1 MGILNLINY
10 FPQEG
15 QIVRFDYI
23 SMIFVAIIIVA
34 LIIGVIKGLFSSL
47 LSLASTLGSILI
59 SCVLCGYVG
68 KLFYASSMGEAFSSL
83 AYNWI
88 SNTEIGM
95 FTEVITPE
103 NKEIL
108 LKEAYGIL
116 KIPEVMHSLLN
127 GIVAPL
133 IPEGNVE
140 SIATILSKAFS
151 EFACMIISFI
161 IISVIFFI
169 VFKLLSLIAKK
180 LNKIP
185 VLGPINRIFG
195 GLLGFASGIMICFV
209 VSYILSL
216 FLSTG
221 IEFGNVLSTWMGIGD
236 EGKWTISK
244 VFYEINLIPLII
256 DLFI

>member
-1 MGILNLINY
+1 MEILNLINY
-10 FPQEG
+10 FPQAG
-15 QIVRFDYI
+15 QIVKFDYV
-23 SMIFVAIIIVA
+23 SMIFVAIIIVS
-34 LIIGVIKGLFSSL
+34 LIIGVVKGLFSSL
-47 LSLASTLGSILI
+47 LSVASTLGSILI

-68 KLFYASSMGEAFSSL
+68 KLFYASAMGETFTSL
-83 AYNWI
+83 AYNWV
-88 SNTEIGM
+88 SSTEIGM

-103 NKEIL
+103 NKEAL
-108 LKEAYGIL
+108 LVEAYGIL
-116 KIPEVMHSLLN
+116 KIPEIMHSLLN

-133 IPEGNVE
+133 IPDGNVE

-161 IISVIFFI
+161 ILWVIFFI
-169 VFKLLSLIAKK
+169 TFKLLSILGKK

-195 GLLGFASGIMICFV
+195 GLLGFTSGIMICFV

-221 IEFGNVLSTWMGIGD
+221 IEFGETISTWMGIGD
-236 EGKWTISK
+236 DGKWTISK